1 MVDRDRVFAQVNIAF
16 GNAGTFCYTHSC
28 SKEHSHDGEPMAVC
42 RGLGNKTQEI
52 LLLRFSECDPPFR
65 LWSAAIRLELAVNA
79 FAGIFADV
87 IIIHGHFKRRV
98 NNGVDALQRVDSK
111 AMFQQFGVKGENIT
125 SVDL

>member
-1 MVDRDRVFAQVNIAF
+1 
-16 GNAGTFCYTHSC
+16 
-28 SKEHSHDGEPMAVC
+28 MAVC

-52 LLLRFSECDPPFR
+52 LLLRFSECDPPFG

-98 NNGVDALQRVDSK
+98 NNGVDALQLVDSK